1 MQKPM
6 SSRALRIRMI
16 LFGLL
21 STQALITSV
30 KTLYLIHFLMQDAD
44 ISLFKLVFTLFAFGF
59 ELPSGYFS
67 DRYGNR
73 YAVLLSRILIAASFV
88 FYLVVPS
95 FPGFLLANVILGM
108 ADAWESGAK
117 DSYFL
122 ALCTERKMDYQQ
134 LKIQVTQYGYGVNFV
149 LAFFSTILYTQNIYL
164 PILITIL
171 FYVAASFLLL
181 AMPVD
186 SYSGSVKGS
195 QSFLSLSGQIMGK
208 IFRNKLLMI
217 EMLFATTC
225 TSILISNF
233 DFFSPIFESAGI
245 SVEIIGMIYSSFG
258 LINILGVKLY
268 DRFRSTVISKMILLL
283 MPFSFLL
290 LVSGK
295 VLLILAGVFLQ
306 ELCFSYY
313 SLNLNLCVIDSIDDL
328 TSSSYYQ
335 SMISFMTVLMRIG
348 LTVLIT
354 IAFKILA
361 FHTVYSVFMV
371 LTLCVTI
378 FYFCFKRMNF
388 RH

>member
-16 LFGLL
+16 LFELL

-30 KTLYLIHFLMQDAD
+30 KTLYLLHFLMQNAD

-134 LKIQVTQYGYGVNFV
+134 LKIQVTQYSYGVNFV
-149 LAFFSTILYTQNIYL
+149 LAFFSTILYTKNIYL

-171 FYVAASFLLL
+171 FMRRLPSCSWLCRWILTLGLPKAPKAFCPFRGKSWGKSSETSFL
-181 AMPVD
+181 
-186 SYSGSVKGS
+186 
-195 QSFLSLSGQIMGK
+195 
-208 IFRNKLLMI
+208 
-217 EMLFATTC
+217 
-225 TSILISNF
+225 
-233 DFFSPIFESAGI
+233 
-245 SVEIIGMIYSSFG
+245 
-258 LINILGVKLY
+258 
-268 DRFRSTVISKMILLL
+268 
-283 MPFSFLL
+283 
-290 LVSGK
+290 
-295 VLLILAGVFLQ
+295 
-306 ELCFSYY
+306 
-313 SLNLNLCVIDSIDDL
+313 
-328 TSSSYYQ
+328 
-335 SMISFMTVLMRIG
+335 
-348 LTVLIT
+348 
-354 IAFKILA
+354 
-361 FHTVYSVFMV
+361 
-371 LTLCVTI
+371 
-378 FYFCFKRMNF
+378 
-388 RH
+388 

>member
-1 MQKPM
+1 M

-16 LFGLL
+16 LFELL

-30 KTLYLIHFLMQDAD
+30 KTLYLLHFLMQNAD
-44 ISLFKLVFTLFAFGF
+44 ISLFKLVFTFFAFGF

-73 YAVLLSRILIAASFV
+73 YAVLLSRISIAASFA
-88 FYLVVPS
+88 FYLIVPS
-95 FPGFLLANVILGM
+95 FTGFLLSNVILGM

-164 PILITIL
+164 PILITVL

-195 QSFLSLSGQIMGK
+195 QSFLSLSGQIVGK
-208 IFRNKLLMI
+208 IFRNKPLMI

-245 SVEIIGMIYSSFG
+245 SVEIIGMIYSSFS

-348 LTVLIT
+348 LTVNHDCIQGFIVSHSL
-354 IAFKILA
+354 
-361 FHTVYSVFMV
+361 
-371 LTLCVTI
+371 
-378 FYFCFKRMNF
+378 FCFYGIDSLRYGILF
-388 RH
+388 FF

>member
-16 LFGLL
+16 LFELL

-30 KTLYLIHFLMQDAD
+30 KTLYLLHFLMQNAD
-44 ISLFKLVFTLFAFGF
+44 ISLFKLVFTFFAFGF

-73 YAVLLSRILIAASFV
+73 YAVLLSRISIAASFA
-88 FYLVVPS
+88 FYLIVPS
-95 FPGFLLANVILGM
+95 FTGFLLSNVILGI

-164 PILITIL
+164 PILITVL
-171 FYVAASFLLL
+171 FYVAAFFLLL

-195 QSFLSLSGQIMGK
+195 QSFLSLSGQIVGK
-208 IFRNKLLMI
+208 IFRNKPLMI

-245 SVEIIGMIYSSFG
+245 SVEIIGMIYSSFS

-313 SLNLNLCVIDSIDDL
+313 SLNLNLCVIDSINDL

-354 IAFKILA
+354 IAFRVLL

-371 LTLCVTI
+371 LTLCATV
-378 FYFCFKRMNF
+378 FYFSFKRINF
-388 RH
+388 KH